1 MDDGNDHDGN
11 GNTTPFDPSTCP
23 VTLGCLLPFVTSR
36 TLFRTPDDNSSGNQ
50 HVAFLLEHAMKTW
63 ADEAQKSS
71 ETLGSAYFARQHHDN
86 FKGKGR
92 NNLALVCMKHP
103 GLGIQSATFV
113 HWQNRGETGRPVELD
128 NLNRVKAVVC
138 VGALREALDLRHAS
152 IIHPDVGIPMLR
164 SRGYKMQD
172 RPTMPPEICRLQ
184 TMCQHALRKPDD
196 DINIGSESGPVHNF
210 PCVFCSRRM
219 KTLPFPDSLGGVS
232 TARCPG
238 CLQWLCSKNLA
249 IQHYICN

>member
-1 MDDGNDHDGN
+1 MDDGNDHDGK

-152 IIHPDVGIPMLR
+152 MTIQMLEFLCC
-164 SRGYKMQD
+164 GLVVTKCKIDQQ
-172 RPTMPPEICRLQ
+172 C
-184 TMCQHALRKPDD
+184 LRKSAVYKLCVNMLYVSQMM
-196 DINIGSESGPVHNF
+196 ISTLGPSPGQCIISRV
-210 PCVFCSRRM
+210 CSVR
-219 KTLPFPDSLGGVS
+219 
-232 TARCPG
+232 AE
-238 CLQWLCSKNLA
+238 
-249 IQHYICN
+249 